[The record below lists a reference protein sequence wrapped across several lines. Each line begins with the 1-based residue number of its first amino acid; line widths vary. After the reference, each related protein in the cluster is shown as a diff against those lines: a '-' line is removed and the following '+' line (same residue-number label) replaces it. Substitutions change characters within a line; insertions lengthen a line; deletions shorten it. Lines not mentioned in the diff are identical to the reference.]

1 MDGCTFVLQHSA
13 CPPARHSVQ
22 GRPHVRRYFMMFSL
36 LHSRH
41 GERDAIL
48 LRPKMHYGAKR
59 VFQKEQAFY
68 IPSVGIDVNSLEKIF
83 STYLKYLENY
93 FVRYYV

>member
-1 MDGCTFVLQHSA
+1 
-13 CPPARHSVQ
+13 
-22 GRPHVRRYFMMFSL
+22 MMFSL

-83 STYLKYLENY
+83 
-93 FVRYYV
+93 

>member
-1 MDGCTFVLQHSA
+1 
-13 CPPARHSVQ
+13 
-22 GRPHVRRYFMMFSL
+22 MMFSL

-68 IPSVGIDVNSLEKIF
+68 IPSVGIDVNSLDNFFKAYHFIVF
-83 STYLKYLENY
+83 
-93 FVRYYV
+93 